1 MCVLAVFDC
10 DLSCMISAT
19 ACVGRFVIMHA
30 TDLGNST
37 GFLYLLGARCQLL
50 ILKAVCI
57 TDNDADHVLLKYNT
71 LKSIKTRKHVDM
83 SKAKRF

>member
-1 MCVLAVFDC
+1 MRVLAVFDC
-10 DLSCMISAT
+10 DLSWMISAT
-19 ACVGRFVIMHA
+19 ACVSRFAIMHA

-57 TDNDADHVLLKYNT
+57 TDKDADHVLVKYNT
-71 LKSIKTRKHVDM
+71 LKSIKKKTENV
-83 SKAKRF
+83 